1 MKYKIIFIW
10 KLKSRLSAD
19 RLSSSPPNGSDESR
33 NFRDK
38 NTKIL
43 TGDWVLS
50 VFTAR
55 GVNEISQY
63 LEGACYVAISR
74 HTLNYIKTSDIII
87 FKNHHIN
94 MVTPPKIVRLV
105 HYQLLSSLLITDLC

>member
-1 MKYKIIFIW
+1 MKCKMIFIW

-55 GVNEISQY
+55 GGNEISQY
-63 LEGACYVAISR
+63 LVFTKFREGAYYIAISC
-74 HTLNYIKTSDIII
+74 HT
-87 FKNHHIN
+87 
-94 MVTPPKIVRLV
+94 
-105 HYQLLSSLLITDLC
+105 